1 MKKRFILLLAM
12 LLLAAPL
19 FSACGETAPEVG
31 STDATNETQTE
42 SEPEIVFPLEEKYFN
57 GRIITILC
65 CSRHT
70 YGELQFVPDEELRT
84 NAINEAVIARNDLI
98 EESYG
103 ITMRTVAEPFPVES
117 LRLAVSAGLEDYD
130 MICDT
135 MMATMPV
142 IPEGLFMPLDGYID
156 LNHAWWDPNA
166 TELLTLNDKHYLLS
180 GDAILTDDDYTY
192 LLLFNKDMYENNA
205 DLIAKYGSLYQ
216 LVRDGKWT
224 FDVLE
229 EMMREVSIPDENG
242 AWTIDATYGMLGSV
256 NIGNVFMNAAG
267 LLPAEKTPDGGI
279 RITMDRSV
287 NVTTFDRV
295 YTMFSNKQTTMFAE
309 RAGGFG
315 AINEAFKAGKALFY
329 STNASNISTFKN
341 DPEFTISFGVLP
353 NPKLDEAQDKYY
365 HTINSGNS
373 SVIGVASTNNSNLE
387 ATCYL
392 MELLGYYGASKSFKS
407 VNEAYYETTL
417 KLQAVES
424 SEDAEMLDLI
434 FKNRMYDIYTMMADW
449 GSSPTLGQIYGVAL
463 QAETN
468 TATSLLDSKKQS
480 IELAIEETLAKFREM
495 E

>member
-1 MKKRFILLLAM
+1 MKRASVLFLAM
-12 LLLAAPL
+12 LLLAVP
-19 FSACGETAPEVG
+19 FFTACGEDVSENNAA
-31 STDATNETQTE
+31 SQAQTE
-42 SEPEIVFPLEEKYFN
+42 SEPEYETVFPLEEKFFD
-57 GRIITILC
+57 GQTVTILC

-70 YGELQFVPDEELRT
+70 YGELQFVPNEELKS
-84 NAINEAVIARNDLI
+84 NAINESVIARNDLI
-98 EESYG
+98 EENYG

-117 LRLAVSAGLEDYD
+117 LRLAVSAGLDEYD

-142 IPEGLFMPLDGYID
+142 IPEGLFMPLDAYID
-156 LNHAWWDPNA
+156 LEHTWWDSNA

-192 LLLFNKDMYENNA
+192 LLLFNKDMYQNNA

-229 EMMREVSIPDENG
+229 EMMREVSAPDENG
-242 AWTIDATYGMLGSV
+242 EWTINATYGMLGSI

-279 RITMDRSV
+279 QISMDRSM

-309 RAGGFG
+309 RAGNFD
-315 AINEAFKAGKALFY
+315 AINEAFKSGKALFY

-341 DPEFTISFGVLP
+341 DPDFAISFGVLP
-353 NPKLDEAQDKYY
+353 NPKLNEAQEKYY

-373 SVIGVASTNNSNLE
+373 SVIGIASTNSTHLE

-392 MELLGYYGASKSFKS
+392 MELLGYYGANASFKS

-463 QAETN
+463 QADTN

-480 IELAIEETLAKFREM
+480 IELAIEETLKKFREM
-495 E
+495 D